1 MLNINLPLFSC
12 TNLPV
17 VYNTFSFGGDDYIG
31 KLEQQLDK
39 DDPILNIVHDI
50 DTCYRD
56 IVKQYFKGDI
66 DEETYIKNIELI
78 KFTYVNYKKTLEQ
91 LESSKNFNNDL
102 TYCCEEILHNE
113 EARIKIVEALGGEEL
128 CKTIPVIYPKTLS
141 DYHYFTL
148 KDTPEGSLMAQYED
162 AAGRKGVLIKVIK
175 KDNDQLCV
183 IWLCQRYRETCCFR
197 AGGRLWMILGIYGT
211 CHGVDECIKFLNQ
224 LNNCT
229 HPVYKLA

>member
-91 LESSKNFNNDL
+91 LESSKNFN
-102 TYCCEEILHNE
+102 
-113 EARIKIVEALGGEEL
+113 
-128 CKTIPVIYPKTLS
+128 
-141 DYHYFTL
+141 
-148 KDTPEGSLMAQYED
+148 
-162 AAGRKGVLIKVIK
+162 
-175 KDNDQLCV
+175 
-183 IWLCQRYRETCCFR
+183 
-197 AGGRLWMILGIYGT
+197 
-211 CHGVDECIKFLNQ
+211 
-224 LNNCT
+224 
-229 HPVYKLA
+229 